1 MARKKTTTTP
11 LPGRPVRGSR
21 SGRPVMALIDLI
33 GRRWVLRIVWELR
46 ARPLTFRALQDAC
59 GGVSPSVLNQRL
71 GALRAA
77 ALVEWTADE
86 GYALSM
92 LGRELLTLLLPLT
105 RWADK
110 WANAL

>member
-1 MARKKTTTTP
+1 MAKTTP

-46 ARPLTFRALQDAC
+46 DRPLTFRALQSAC
-59 GGVSPSVLNQRL
+59 DGLSPSVLNQRL
-71 GALRAA
+71 AELRAG
-77 ALVEWTADE
+77 ALVEWQDE
-86 GYALSM
+86 GYALSA
-92 LGRELLTLLLPLT
+92 LGRELLTLLVPLT

-110 WANAL
+110 WAKAL

>member
-1 MARKKTTTTP
+1 MAKTTP

-46 ARPLTFRALQDAC
+46 ERPLTFRALQSAC

-71 GALRAA
+71 AELRAA
-77 ALVEWTADE
+77 ALVEGQDE
-86 GYALSM
+86 GYALSA
-92 LGRELLTLLLPLT
+92 LGRELLTLLVPLT

-110 WANAL
+110 WAKAL